1 MSKTGIP
8 EDNSRKLGSAQ
19 AEAWADRFFEK
30 KLKVTK
36 IKRESGLDQVQD
48 ASMTY
53 KVTNA
58 HYTFLVLFAMTV
70 LFAVIG
76 STFYVYLDTPTRALL
91 YIWVSV
97 SAPTSIVLAMYAVRS
112 VRREGDNLILVI
124 GFGKITTIP
133 ITNIKSVHLGYK
145 PVGCCAECLCC
156 THSIARKFGGEAFK
170 PYCKTVVITLNAE
183 STTGCGKPVGFV
195 LTLTDCDAFLNEI
208 TEGGESSFEVVVA

>member
-1 MSKTGIP
+1 MSNT
-8 EDNSRKLGSAQ
+8 SAQ
-19 AEAWADRFFEK
+19 AEAFADRFFEK
-30 KLKVTK
+30 KLEVTK

-58 HYTFLVLFAMTV
+58 LYLFLILFAMSV

-76 STFYVYLDTPTRALL
+76 SIFDMYLNTPTRALL
-91 YIWVSV
+91 YIWVSI

-156 THSIARKFGGEAFK
+156 THSIARKFGGEALK
-170 PYCKTVVITLNAE
+170 PYSKTVVITLNAE

>member
-1 MSKTGIP
+1 MSNT
-8 EDNSRKLGSAQ
+8 SAQ
-19 AEAWADRFFEK
+19 AEAFADRFFEK
-30 KLKVTK
+30 KLEVTK

-58 HYTFLVLFAMTV
+58 LYLFLILFAMSV

-76 STFYVYLDTPTRALL
+76 SIFDMYLNTPTRALL
-91 YIWVSV
+91 YIWVSI
-97 SAPTSIVLAMYAVRS
+97 SAPTSIVLTMYAVRS

-156 THSIARKFGGEAFK
+156 THSIARKFGGEALK
-170 PYCKTVVITLNAE
+170 PYSKTVVITLNAE